1 MDYSKKSLADAL
13 AADYVAGLLRGPA
26 RRRFEALLPA
36 HPALRDA
43 VGAWQARLMPLTV
56 ALPPQA
62 PPPSV
67 WHGIERRL
75 WAQATAAAVL
85 PWWQRAGPW
94 RALAGLAGVAALSL
108 ALLAGR
114 PQPAQA
120 PIVVVLQSTGTLPE
134 AGGSIVASFSGDG
147 RALVARP
154 VTPVAVA
161 PDRVL
166 QLWWA
171 PPTGRGGPTSMG
183 LIKPD
188 GVTVLPR
195 EGLTPEV
202 LRQIDHMAVSVEP
215 PGGSPTGLPTGPVV
229 FYGDVRRP

>member
-1 MDYSKKSLADAL
+1 MDYSRKPLADAL

-36 HPALRDA
+36 HPALREA
-43 VGAWQARLMPLTV
+43 VADWQARLMPLTV
-56 ALPPQA
+56 ALPPQS
-62 PPPSV
+62 PPASV
-67 WHGIERRL
+67 WQGIERRL
-75 WAQATAAAVL
+75 WPAAPAPAVL
-85 PWWQRAGPW
+85 PWWQRTGPW
-94 RALAGLAGVAALSL
+94 RALAGFAGVAALSL
-108 ALLAGR
+108 ALLVGS

-120 PIVVVLQSTGTLPE
+120 PIVVVLQSTGAVPA

-154 VTPVAVA
+154 VMPVSVA
-161 PDRVL
+161 SDRVL

-171 PPTGRGGPTSMG
+171 PPTGQGGPTSMG

-215 PGGSPTGLPTGPVV
+215 PGGSPTGQPTGPVV
-229 FYGDVRRP
+229 FYGDVQKP